1 MHNGRFRC
9 QEAKMRST
17 LWADDRPDDSVH
29 WSRRDGLP
37 VVAVVAWVGGIVATA
52 LGVFVLRVVGL

>member
-1 MHNGRFRC
+1 
-9 QEAKMRST
+9 MRST